1 MKEVKEMEPTHYSHA
16 TVFDSQYGT
25 RQVLDLLAEK
35 WTALVL
41 YAMAVRVRR
50 HGELKRE
57 IKGISQKMLT
67 RTLRNLERDGLVKR
81 TVYHVVP
88 PRVEYA
94 LTPLGETL
102 SELLKDICTWA
113 ETHFAEIEDARV
125 DYDHKSKAIGS

>member
-1 MKEVKEMEPTHYSHA
+1 MKAVNEVETKEYSQP
-16 TVFDSQYGT
+16 TVFDSKYGS

-41 YAMAVRVRR
+41 YALAFGVKR

-88 PRVEYA
+88 PRVEDAPTA
-94 LTPLGETL
+94 LGQPLGEL
-102 SELLKDICTWA
+102 PKDTC
-113 ETHFAEIEDARV
+113 ECVE
-125 DYDHKSKAIGS
+125 

>member
-1 MKEVKEMEPTHYSHA
+1 
-16 TVFDSQYGT
+16 
-25 RQVLDLLAEK
+25 VLDLLAEK
-35 WTALVL
+35 WTAHVL
-41 YAMAVRVRR
+41 YALAFGGKR

-102 SELLKDICTWA
+102 SELLEDICTWA

-125 DYDHKSKAIGS
+125 EYDHKAKAGGS